1 MAHPVAFFPS
11 VNPQMLVMTL
21 ALVAPAFMLAATA
34 TAEKPAGRN
43 RFRRDCALT
52 TSKAQAGIHEK
63 PRSALLALCLCI
75 AAFFSGAASASDEVP
90 VDGLRLE
97 ATPAQL
103 VGEQEAARLED
114 VLDPGELLSWEV
126 YLPANAAREVPGV
139 LVYVSPRASG
149 QIDPRW
155 KSVMD
160 AHNLIYI
167 GANNSGNRI
176 PTIKRMVMA
185 TMAIRALA
193 QNHSFSIERI
203 YVSGFSGGGRVA
215 SRLASHY
222 PEVFTGAIYICG
234 VDFWEKRQTPKVD
247 RLLQNRFV
255 FLTGSKDFNRSETG
269 RIYRK
274 YLKAGATQ
282 SKLMVIPGMRHQHP
296 DTANMAEALR
306 FLDGAEQ

>member
-1 MAHPVAFFPS
+1 LS
-11 VNPQMLVMTL
+11 TSSTQSGTL
-21 ALVAPAFMLAATA
+21 RKPTWALA
-34 TAEKPAGRN
+34 
-43 RFRRDCALT
+43 C
-52 TSKAQAGIHEK
+52 I
-63 PRSALLALCLCI
+63 CLCI
-75 AAFFSGAASASDEVP
+75 APILAAGASTGNEPAT
-90 VDGLRLE
+90 DGLRLE

-103 VGEQEAARLED
+103 IGAQEAARLAD
-114 VLDPGELLSWEV
+114 ILDPEEPLSWEV
-126 YLPANAAREVPGV
+126 YLPDNDATETPGV

-160 AHNLIYI
+160 THNLIYI

-176 PTIKRMVMA
+176 PTIQRMVMA

-193 QNHSFSIERI
+193 QNHAFTIERI

-215 SRLASHY
+215 SRLASQY
-222 PEVFTGAIYICG
+222 PEVFSGAIYICG
-234 VDFWEKRQTPKVD
+234 VDYWKKRQTPKVD
-247 RLLQNRFV
+247 RLLENRFV
-255 FLTGSKDFNRSETG
+255 FLTGSKDFNRNETS

-306 FLDGAEQ
+306 FLDGTDQ